1 MNIGP
6 ERDNARRRV
15 LCRRG
20 CVLFLATAFA
30 LTEAAVGYAASVT
43 LEWDANADTLTAGYY
58 VYYGSESGNYS
69 GNVDV
74 GKSTSAIVNL
84 SDSATTYY
92 FAVQAYSSTGQ
103 RSPFSS
109 ELVWKAAEISSQTP
123 TLRNPGSMT
132 AVVGQSVTLQLSASD
147 PAGRTLTY
155 SANGLPAG
163 LNLSSATGFI
173 SGTPTVAA
181 VYNVTI
187 GVTNTSNLSAS
198 QNFTWTI
205 LTQPSTPAPGG
216 TFPGGGVGSGSG
228 GGSGTG
234 GGSTVSPIGGGGGI
248 GTGGGT
254 GTGGGGGTGIP
265 SGGGIDLGTGTG
277 SGSPSDGSGTVT
289 GPTVPAPDVT
299 PPVVNIISPATQ
311 DGSYRTTSGKV
322 IVTGAASDNIGI
334 VSVTWSSSRGGGGS
348 ALGTSSWVTPPID
361 LQMGDNV
368 ITVTA
373 ADAAGNVRSASVT
386 VTRYVYRFN
395 HLN

>member
-15 LCRRG
+15 LCRRA

-109 ELVWKAAEISSQTP
+109 EVVWKAAEISSQTP

-132 AVVGQSVTLQLSASD
+132 AVVGQTVTLQLSASD

-163 LNLSSATGFI
+163 LNVSSATGFV
-173 SGTPTVAA
+173 SGTPTGAA

-187 GVTNTSNLSAS
+187 SVTNTSNLSAS

-248 GTGGGT
+248 GTGN
-254 GTGGGGGTGIP
+254 GGGVGGVGGIG
-265 SGGGIDLGTGTG
+265 SGGGTG
-277 SGSPSDGSGTVT
+277 SGSGNPGDGSGTVT
-289 GPTVPAPDVT
+289 GPTVPAQDVT

-348 ALGTSSWVTPPID
+348 ALGTSSWVTTPID

-386 VTRYVYRFN
+386 VTRYVDLVN